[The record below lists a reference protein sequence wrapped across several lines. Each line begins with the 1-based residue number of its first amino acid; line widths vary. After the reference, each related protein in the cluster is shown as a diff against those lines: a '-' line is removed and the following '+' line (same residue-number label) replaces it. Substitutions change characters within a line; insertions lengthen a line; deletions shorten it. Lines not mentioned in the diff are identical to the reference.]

1 MRFGKQ
7 KGKPHIPSMSRKKRN
22 KIDKIRKNIPIQT
35 KTFHMEKSDSSKIL

>member
-7 KGKPHIPSMSRKKRN
+7 KGKPHIPSMRMKKGN
-22 KIDKIRKNIPIQT
+22 KIDKRRNFPIQT